1 MILFLYVDDILLER
15 NKFETEKIKNWL
27 SSTFKMKNMSETNY
41 VLGQIKYLL
50 KKLLVLSYKNY
61 IHENHDLNAQFKA
74 IDNPT

>member
-15 NKFETEKIKNWL
+15 NNFETEKIKNWL

-50 KKLLVLSYKNY
+50 KKLLVLSYENY